1 MKSVGT
7 LLMVVVLAARAA
19 ATDVPEAA
27 VTSAIDKSLERIEAG
42 VKNYPKHRQCFSC
55 HHQAMAILSM
65 TAAQQ
70 RGFKVDAE
78 LLAKQVTFSLKSFRN
93 KSLIAT
99 GKGVGGDSV
108 AIVYALHALAAAK
121 HAPDDTTAAMVNYL
135 LVKQRKDGAWPI
147 PAFGDRR
154 PTMGSLFTNTGLA
167 MLALKKYSPPSTAKD
182 AAELQPKI
190 DAALTKGRDWLLANT
205 PVETEDRV
213 FHLRGLVDAK
223 VEARHIDKAR
233 ADLLKEQRPDG
244 SWRQLPKLKGDAYA
258 TATALAALRHAGLDA
273 KDKAYQ
279 KGVRYL
285 LDSQEKEGAWIV
297 QTRSKPLQV
306 FFDNGDAGGKSQFI
320 SFAATN
326 WAVLAL
332 LEVAPSRVP
341 GAKADGDEG

>member
-7 LLMVVVLAARAA
+7 ILITGILAVQAA
-19 ATDVPEAA
+19 AADVPEPT
-27 VTSAIDKSLERIEAG
+27 VTSAIEKSLERIEAG
-42 VKNYPKHRQCFSC
+42 VKNYPKQRQCFSC
-55 HHQAMAILSM
+55 HHQAMAIMSM

-78 LLAKQVTFSLKSFRN
+78 LLAKQVSFSLKSFRN
-93 KSLIAT
+93 KEQIAK

-121 HAPDDTTAAMVNYL
+121 HAPDDTTSAMVQYL
-135 LVKQRKDGAWPI
+135 LVKQRKEGDWPI
-147 PAFGDRR
+147 PAFGNRP

-167 MLALKKYSPPSTAKD
+167 MLALKKYGPPKDAKD
-182 AAELQPKI
+182 SAELQLKI
-190 DAALTKGRDWLLANT
+190 DAALAKGRSWLLANK
-205 PVETEDRV
+205 PIEIEDRV
-213 FHLRGLVDAK
+213 FHLRGLVDAG
-223 VEARHIDKAR
+223 VEAKLIEQAR
-233 ADLLKEQRPDG
+233 ADLLSEQRPDG

-258 TATALAALRHAGLDA
+258 TATALAGLRHAGLDA

-279 KGVRYL
+279 KGIRYL
-285 LDSQEKEGAWIV
+285 LDSQEEKGAWIV

-332 LEVAPSRVP
+332 LEAVP
-341 GAKADGDEG
+341 AAK